1 MLLKWF
7 SFNLEI
13 PNKYHSKMKTIKFI
27 ILLLPFLCFSQQENI
42 KALDI
47 NLTNYEYPFPVQ
59 FLELSNQQQNL
70 KMAYIDIKPE
80 KYNNKNI
87 VLLHGKNFNG
97 AYWETTIKALTKEG
111 FRVIVPDQIGFGKSS
126 KPDHFQYTFQQFA
139 QNTKKLLDH
148 LGIEKTTIL
157 GHSMGGMLATRFALM
172 YPETTEKLVLENPI
186 GLEDWKLI
194 VPYKPVDWWYE
205 SELKQNYQNIK
216 SYQMANYYD
225 GKWNADFQKWAEL
238 GAGWTSAPDYA
249 KVAWNSALMYD
260 MIFTQPV
267 LYEFKNIKSPTLLI
281 IGTRDK
287 TAIGKP
293 LVSEEIRKT
302 MGNYLELG
310 KKTQKAI
317 PNSNLVEVPNTG
329 HLPHIESFDQFIKPL
344 IVFLK

>member
-1 MLLKWF
+1 
-7 SFNLEI
+7 
-13 PNKYHSKMKTIKFI
+13 MKITKLI
-27 ILLLPFLCFSQQENI
+27 ILLFPILCFSQETKI
-42 KALDI
+42 KQLDI
-47 NLTNYEYPFPVQ
+47 NLTNYEYPFPVN
-59 FLELSNQQQNL
+59 FFELNNQRQNL
-70 KMAYIDIKPE
+70 KMAYMDIKPDN
-80 KYNNKNI
+80 YNNKNI

-126 KPDHFQYTFQQFA
+126 KPDNFQYTFQQLA
-139 QNTKKLLDH
+139 ENTKKLLDY
-148 LGIEKTTIL
+148 LGITKTTIL
-157 GHSMGGMLATRFALM
+157 GHSMGGMLATRFTLM
-172 YPETTEKLVLENPI
+172 YPETVEKLVLENPI

-205 SELKQNYQNIK
+205 SELKQNYEAIK
-216 SYQMANYYD
+216 KYQMENYYD
-225 GKWNADFQKWAEL
+225 GKWNADYQKWAEL
-238 GAGWTSAPDYA
+238 SAGWTSSPDYS

-293 LVSEEIRKT
+293 LVSEEVRKT
-302 MGNYLELG
+302 MGNYAELG

-317 PNSNLVEVPNTG
+317 PNSKLAEIPNTG